1 MPLVTST
8 EILRNAFRQGY
19 AVGAFNAN
27 NLEYVQGIIEAAT
40 EEKAPVILQVSQG
53 AIKYA
58 GLTMAAEMVKVAAQE
73 APVPVV
79 LHLDHGTDFEQNVR
93 CLRAGFTSLMYDGSL
108 EPLEKNI
115 AVTRKL
121 TEIAHAVGIPVESE
135 LGRVAGTEDGYE
147 ETKIEGLMT
156 DPRQAREFVERTHCD
171 SLAVAV
177 GSVHRMQTK
186 AAPLDI
192 ARIRAIRNEVDIP
205 LVLHGGSGVSVE
217 SLSEAMKAGI
227 AKINVATQLN
237 MAFVRGMADFTR
249 AHPEEADPRKPL
261 GEARK
266 ALKEIVRSHIR
277 LFGCAGKA

>member
-1 MPLVTST
+1 
-8 EILRNAFRQGY
+8 
-19 AVGAFNAN
+19 
-27 NLEYVQGIIEAAT
+27 
-40 EEKAPVILQVSQG
+40 
-53 AIKYA
+53 
-58 GLTMAAEMVKVAAQE
+58 
-73 APVPVV
+73 
-79 LHLDHGTDFEQNVR
+79 
-93 CLRAGFTSLMYDGSL
+93 
-108 EPLEKNI
+108 
-115 AVTRKL
+115 
-121 TEIAHAVGIPVESE
+121 
-135 LGRVAGTEDGYE
+135 
-147 ETKIEGLMT
+147 
-156 DPRQAREFVERTHCD
+156 
-171 SLAVAV
+171 
-177 GSVHRMQTK
+177 MQTK

-192 ARIRAIRNEVDIP
+192 ARIRVIRNEVDIP

>member
-192 ARIRAIRNEVDIP
+192 ARIRVIRNEVDIP